1 MSPPVLF
8 ATILI
13 LAISMNLDGARNRV
27 TPIPWRA
34 QSAPS
39 EGQAGDRGLWKI
51 GSESV
56 EDSFAEVGW
65 REGKAP

>member
-1 MSPPVLF
+1 MLPPVVL
-8 ATILI
+8 ATVLI
-13 LAISMNLDGARNRV
+13 LAISMNLDGARNKV
-27 TPIPWRA
+27 TPTPWRA

-56 EDSFAEVGW
+56 GDSFTGVGSK
-65 REGKAP
+65 EGKAP